1 MTTTINADN
10 GVVSGSAGL
19 KSSADSSGVL
29 ALQTNGTTAVTV
41 GTDQSI
47 LMTGAPSI
55 GGAGYGM
62 GMGFRN
68 RIINGAMVID
78 QRNAGASVTE
88 TTTGPFVTDRF
99 AIDGSSSSKFT
110 GQQSSTAPAGFTNS
124 LVLTSSAATS
134 VGSTDYYRMY
144 HGIEGYNIADL
155 GWGTANAK
163 SVTLSFWVRSSLTGT
178 FGGVARNNATDRIY
192 PFSYTISAANTWE
205 QKSITIAG
213 DTSGTWLTTNGM
225 GIQIIWSMGCGTS
238 RQGTAGAWTSTTG
251 IFTCTG
257 ETQLV
262 ATNGATF
269 YITGVQLEKGSTATA
284 FDYRPYTT
292 ELQLC
297 QRYLPA
303 FVLASGEQAF
313 ASGQAY
319 NTTVCIIPLTLPVS
333 ARVNPTGLVYT
344 GTISN
349 LKVYAGST
357 GISLTALVINGSASN
372 TTAALNATVAS
383 VTTGVPVLFT
393 TPVSASG
400 TIYFTGCEL

>member
-1 MTTTINADN
+1 M
-10 GVVSGSAGL
+10 
-19 KSSADSSGVL
+19 
-29 ALQTNGTTAVTV
+29 TV

-68 RIINGAMVID
+68 RIINGAMVIN
-78 QRNAGASVTE
+78 QRALGTFTPTNAGSASNYSIDRWTFQVNQNSKL
-88 TTTGPFVTDRF
+88 TT
-99 AIDGSSSSKFT
+99 A
-110 GQQSSTAPAGFTNS
+110 QSSTAPTGFNNS
-124 LVLTSSAATS
+124 LLVTSSSAYTPS
-134 VGSTDYYRMY
+134 GTDYLTLTTRV
-144 HGIEGYNIADL
+144 EAYNTADL

-163 SVTLSFWVRSSLTGT
+163 TVTLSFQVYSSLTGT
-178 FGGVARNNATDRIY
+178 FGGNITNSANNRSY
-192 PFSYTISAANTWE
+192 PFTYTVSSANTWTTA
-205 QKSITIAG
+205 SVTIAG
-213 DTSGTWLTTNGM
+213 DTSGTWLTTNGT
-225 GIQIIWSMGCGTS
+225 GIELNLSMGMGSTYGS
-238 RQGTAGAWTSTTG
+238 GTAGAWTGSWSFPSG
-251 IFTCTG
+251 CVSVVG
-257 ETQLV
+257 
-262 ATNGATF
+262 TNGATF

-313 ASGQAY
+313 ASGVAY
-319 NTTVCIIPLTLPVS
+319 NTTVCIVPVTLPVS

-349 LKVYAGST
+349 LKIYAGST
-357 GISLTALVINGSASN
+357 GSSLTALVINGSASN

-383 VTTGVPVLFT
+383 VTTGAAVLFT
-393 TPVSASG
+393 TPNSASG
-400 TIYFTGCEL
+400 TLYFTGCEL